1 MKRILA
7 LLLSFSFGI
16 QADIALSSPKVNVNE
31 QGQFLIRFSVN
42 SDSSIR
48 SKDFVLNEYQSEI
61 PLEDN
66 LIAFTL
72 FEEEGDTDKFTIA
85 LGNDYPEDYF
95 SFQLVIKDQL
105 KKNVFIFLPS
115 RYKSFSRQPTYEAPK
130 EALNTT
136 IVTSSADQ
144 LIEES
149 LSESIQLI
157 EDDLVAIDST
167 NQDDGEQEEQ
177 EEVIIKSSEITTIW
191 SLASSITA
199 EIDADIYQVMWAI
212 FLANEAAFIDGNIN
226 LVRADIDLVIP
237 ADSVLSNISSSFAK
251 DSIQAMNSSTQ
262 RIGVSKNMKSILTLT
277 APKDDIEI
285 VPTTSEVIE
294 EIIEPIIQE
303 PKTVD
308 LANLN
313 PEDFIETNSKTIEL
327 GAENESIEKLQEA
340 ASDESNA
347 IGALDLLLVG
357 LAALVVGFV
366 IAIFYIQR
374 NTKKSAKTLEED
386 IYDFDNPADAGGIEV
401 LPSGLSVKNDLD
413 IQQLDLAMTYIEM
426 GNLDDAKAI
435 LEVLVNSTDNDNVKA
450 EAELLL
456 LKT

>member
-42 SDSSIR
+42 SDSAIR

-95 SFQLVIKDQL
+95 SFQLVIKDEL

-115 RYKSFSRQPTYEAPK
+115 RYKSFSRQSAYEAPK
-130 EALNTT
+130 ETLNTT
-136 IVTSSADQ
+136 IASSSADQ

-157 EDDLVAIDST
+157 EEDLDAIDSSG
-167 NQDDGEQEEQ
+167 QDVDEQEEQ
-177 EEVIIKSSEITTIW
+177 EEVIIKSSEINTIW

-199 EIDADIYQVMWAI
+199 EVDADIYQVMWAI

-277 APKDDIEI
+277 APKDDIEM

-327 GAENESIEKLQEA
+327 GAENEPLEKLQEA

-374 NTKKSAKTLEED
+374 NTKKSARTLEED

>member
-1 MKRILA
+1 
-7 LLLSFSFGI
+7 
-16 QADIALSSPKVNVNE
+16 
-31 QGQFLIRFSVN
+31 
-42 SDSSIR
+42 
-48 SKDFVLNEYQSEI
+48 
-61 PLEDN
+61 
-66 LIAFTL
+66 
-72 FEEEGDTDKFTIA
+72 
-85 LGNDYPEDYF
+85 
-95 SFQLVIKDQL
+95 
-105 KKNVFIFLPS
+105 
-115 RYKSFSRQPTYEAPK
+115 
-130 EALNTT
+130 
-136 IVTSSADQ
+136 
-144 LIEES
+144 
-149 LSESIQLI
+149 
-157 EDDLVAIDST
+157 
-167 NQDDGEQEEQ
+167 
-177 EEVIIKSSEITTIW
+177 
-191 SLASSITA
+191 
-199 EIDADIYQVMWAI
+199 MWAI

-262 RIGVSKNMKSILTLT
+262 RIGVSKNIKSILTLT

-303 PKTVD
+303 PKTID

-327 GAENESIEKLQEA
+327 GSENEPLEKLQEA
-340 ASDESNA
+340 ASDESNP
-347 IGALDLLLVG
+347 IGALDLLFVG

-374 NTKKSAKTLEED
+374 NTKKSARTLEED
-386 IYDFDNPADAGGIEV
+386 IYDFDNPADEGGIEV

>member
-7 LLLSFSFGI
+7 FLLTLSFGI

-42 SDSSIR
+42 SDSAIR

-95 SFQLVIKDQL
+95 SFQLVIKDEL

-115 RYKSFSRQPTYEAPK
+115 RYKSFSRQSSYEAPK
-130 EALNTT
+130 ETLNTT
-136 IVTSSADQ
+136 IASSSADQ

-157 EDDLVAIDST
+157 EDDLVTIDSSS
-167 NQDDGEQEEQ
+167 QDVNEQE

-199 EIDADIYQVMWAI
+199 EVDADIYQVMWAI

-262 RIGVSKNMKSILTLT
+262 RIGVSKNIKSILTLT

-327 GAENESIEKLQEA
+327 GAENEPLEKLQEA
-340 ASDESNA
+340 ASVESNA

-374 NTKKSAKTLEED
+374 NTKTSVSVIEED
-386 IYDFDNPADAGGIEV
+386 IYDFDNPADEGGIEG

-413 IQQLDLAMTYIEM
+413 TQQLDLAMTYVEM

-435 LEVLVNSTDNDNVKA
+435 LEALVNSTDDDNLKA

>member
-1 MKRILA
+1 MKRIVA
-7 LLLSFSFGI
+7 FLLTLSFGI

-42 SDSSIR
+42 SDSAIR

-95 SFQLVIKDQL
+95 SFQLVIKDEL

-115 RYKSFSRQPTYEAPK
+115 RYKSFSRQPAYEAPK
-130 EALNTT
+130 ETLNTT
-136 IVTSSADQ
+136 IASSSADQ

-157 EDDLVAIDST
+157 EDDLVTIDSSS
-167 NQDDGEQEEQ
+167 QDVNEQE

-199 EIDADIYQVMWAI
+199 EVDADIYQVMWAI

-262 RIGVSKNMKSILTLT
+262 RIGVSKNIKSILTLT

-327 GAENESIEKLQEA
+327 GAENEPLEKLQEA
-340 ASDESNA
+340 ASVESNA

-374 NTKKSAKTLEED
+374 NTKTSVSVIEED
-386 IYDFDNPADAGGIEV
+386 IYDFDNPADAGGIEG

-413 IQQLDLAMTYIEM
+413 TQQLDLAMTYVEM

-435 LEVLVNSTDNDNVKA
+435 LEALVNSTDDDNLKA

>member
-7 LLLSFSFGI
+7 FLLTLSFGI

-42 SDSSIR
+42 SDSAIR

-95 SFQLVIKDQL
+95 SFQLVIKDEL

-115 RYKSFSRQPTYEAPK
+115 RYKSFSRQPAYEAPK
-130 EALNTT
+130 ETLNTT
-136 IVTSSADQ
+136 IASSSADQ

-157 EDDLVAIDST
+157 EDDLVTIDSSS
-167 NQDDGEQEEQ
+167 QDVNEQE

-199 EIDADIYQVMWAI
+199 EVDADIYQVMWAI

-262 RIGVSKNMKSILTLT
+262 RIGVSKNIKSILTLT

-327 GAENESIEKLQEA
+327 GAENEPLEKLQEA
-340 ASDESNA
+340 ASVESNA

-374 NTKKSAKTLEED
+374 NTKTSVSVIEED
-386 IYDFDNPADAGGIEV
+386 IYDFDNPADAGGIEG

-413 IQQLDLAMTYIEM
+413 TQQLDLAMTYVEM

-435 LEVLVNSTDNDNVKA
+435 LEALVNSTDDDNLKA

>member
-1 MKRILA
+1 MKRIVA
-7 LLLSFSFGI
+7 FLLTLSFGI
-16 QADIALSSPKVNVNE
+16 QADTALSSPKVNVNE

-42 SDSSIR
+42 SDSTIR
-48 SKDFVLNEYQSEI
+48 SKDFVLNEYQSQT

-95 SFQLVIKDQL
+95 SFQLVIKDEL

-115 RYKSFSRQPTYEAPK
+115 RYKSFSRQPAYEAPK
-130 EALNTT
+130 ETLNTT
-136 IVTSSADQ
+136 IASSSADQ

-157 EDDLVAIDST
+157 EDDLVTIDSSS
-167 NQDDGEQEEQ
+167 QDVNEQE

-199 EIDADIYQVMWAI
+199 EVDADIYQVMWAI

-262 RIGVSKNMKSILTLT
+262 RIGVSKNIKSILTLT

-327 GAENESIEKLQEA
+327 GAENEPLEKLQEA
-340 ASDESNA
+340 ASVESNA

-374 NTKKSAKTLEED
+374 NTKTSVSVIEED
-386 IYDFDNPADAGGIEV
+386 IYDFDNPADAGGIEG

-413 IQQLDLAMTYIEM
+413 TQQLDLAMTYVEM

-435 LEVLVNSTDNDNVKA
+435 LEALVNSTDDDNLKA

>member
-7 LLLSFSFGI
+7 FILTLSFGI

-42 SDSSIR
+42 SDSAIR

-95 SFQLVIKDQL
+95 SFQLVIKDEL

-115 RYKSFSRQPTYEAPK
+115 RYKSFSRQPAYEAPK
-130 EALNTT
+130 ETLNTT
-136 IVTSSADQ
+136 IASSSADQ

-157 EDDLVAIDST
+157 EDDLVTIDSSS
-167 NQDDGEQEEQ
+167 QDVNEQE

-199 EIDADIYQVMWAI
+199 EVDADIYQVMWAI

-262 RIGVSKNMKSILTLT
+262 RIGVSKNIKSILTLT

-327 GAENESIEKLQEA
+327 GAENEPLEKLQEA
-340 ASDESNA
+340 ASVESNA

-374 NTKKSAKTLEED
+374 NTKTSVSVIEED
-386 IYDFDNPADAGGIEV
+386 IYDFDNPADAGGIEG

-413 IQQLDLAMTYIEM
+413 TQQLDLAMTYVEM

-435 LEVLVNSTDNDNVKA
+435 LEALVNSTDDDNLKA

>member
-1 MKRILA
+1 MKRIVA
-7 LLLSFSFGI
+7 FLLTLSFGI

-31 QGQFLIRFSVN
+31 QGQFLIRFSIN
-42 SDSSIR
+42 SDSAIR

-95 SFQLVIKDQL
+95 SFQLVIKDEL

-115 RYKSFSRQPTYEAPK
+115 RYKSFSRQPAYEAPK
-130 EALNTT
+130 ETLNTT
-136 IVTSSADQ
+136 IASSSADQ

-157 EDDLVAIDST
+157 EDDLVTIDSSS
-167 NQDDGEQEEQ
+167 QDVNEQE

-199 EIDADIYQVMWAI
+199 EVDADIYQVMWAI

-262 RIGVSKNMKSILTLT
+262 RIGVSKNIKSILTLT

-327 GAENESIEKLQEA
+327 GAENEPLEKLQEA
-340 ASDESNA
+340 ASVESNA

-374 NTKKSAKTLEED
+374 NTKTSVSVIEED
-386 IYDFDNPADAGGIEV
+386 IYDFDNPADAGGIEG

-413 IQQLDLAMTYIEM
+413 TQQLDLAMTYVEM

-435 LEVLVNSTDNDNVKA
+435 LEALVNSTDDDNLKA

>member
-42 SDSSIR
+42 SDSAIR

-95 SFQLVIKDQL
+95 SFQLVIKDEL

-115 RYKSFSRQPTYEAPK
+115 RYKSFSRQPAYEAPK
-130 EALNTT
+130 VTLNTK
-136 IVTSSADQ
+136 IASSSADQ

-157 EDDLVAIDST
+157 EDDLVTIDSSS
-167 NQDDGEQEEQ
+167 QDVNEQE

-199 EIDADIYQVMWAI
+199 EVDADIYQVMWAI

-327 GAENESIEKLQEA
+327 GAENEPLEKLQEA

-374 NTKKSAKTLEED
+374 NTKTSVSVIEED
-386 IYDFDNPADAGGIEV
+386 IYDFDNPADAGGIEG

-413 IQQLDLAMTYIEM
+413 TQQLDLAMTYIEM

>member
-7 LLLSFSFGI
+7 FLLTLSFGI

-42 SDSSIR
+42 SDSAIR

-95 SFQLVIKDQL
+95 SFQLVIKDEL

-115 RYKSFSRQPTYEAPK
+115 RYKSFSRQPAYEAPK
-130 EALNTT
+130 ETLNTT
-136 IVTSSADQ
+136 IASSSADQ

-157 EDDLVAIDST
+157 EDDLVTIDSSS
-167 NQDDGEQEEQ
+167 QDVNEQE

-199 EIDADIYQVMWAI
+199 EVDADIYQVMWAI

-277 APKDDIEI
+277 APKDDIEM

-327 GAENESIEKLQEA
+327 GSENEPLEKLQEA
-340 ASDESNA
+340 ASDESNP
-347 IGALDLLLVG
+347 IGALDLLFVG

-374 NTKKSAKTLEED
+374 NTKKSARTLEED
-386 IYDFDNPADAGGIEV
+386 IYDFDNPADEGGIEG

-413 IQQLDLAMTYIEM
+413 TQQLDLAMTYIEM

>member
-7 LLLSFSFGI
+7 FLLTLSFGI

-42 SDSSIR
+42 SDSAIR

-95 SFQLVIKDQL
+95 SFQLVIKDEL

-115 RYKSFSRQPTYEAPK
+115 RYKSFSRQPAYEAPK
-130 EALNTT
+130 ETLNTT
-136 IVTSSADQ
+136 IASSSADQ

-157 EDDLVAIDST
+157 EDDLVTIDSSS
-167 NQDDGEQEEQ
+167 QDVNEQE

-199 EIDADIYQVMWAI
+199 EVDADIYQVMWAI

-237 ADSVLSNISSSFAK
+237 ADSVLSNISS
-251 DSIQAMNSSTQ
+251 
-262 RIGVSKNMKSILTLT
+262 
-277 APKDDIEI
+277 
-285 VPTTSEVIE
+285 
-294 EIIEPIIQE
+294 
-303 PKTVD
+303 
-308 LANLN
+308 
-313 PEDFIETNSKTIEL
+313 
-327 GAENESIEKLQEA
+327 
-340 ASDESNA
+340 
-347 IGALDLLLVG
+347 
-357 LAALVVGFV
+357 
-366 IAIFYIQR
+366 
-374 NTKKSAKTLEED
+374 
-386 IYDFDNPADAGGIEV
+386 
-401 LPSGLSVKNDLD
+401 LSL
-413 IQQLDLAMTYIEM
+413 IHI
-426 GNLDDAKAI
+426 
-435 LEVLVNSTDNDNVKA
+435 
-450 EAELLL
+450 
-456 LKT
+456 

>member
-42 SDSSIR
+42 SDSAIR

-95 SFQLVIKDQL
+95 SFQLVIKDEL

-115 RYKSFSRQPTYEAPK
+115 RYKSFSRQPAYEAPK
-130 EALNTT
+130 ETLNTT
-136 IVTSSADQ
+136 IASSSADQ

-157 EDDLVAIDST
+157 EDDLVTIDSSS
-167 NQDDGEQEEQ
+167 QDVNEQE

-199 EIDADIYQVMWAI
+199 EVDADIYQVMWAI

-262 RIGVSKNMKSILTLT
+262 RIGVSKNIKSILTLT

-327 GAENESIEKLQEA
+327 GAENEPLEKLQEA
-340 ASDESNA
+340 ASVESNA

-374 NTKKSAKTLEED
+374 NTKKSVSVIEED
-386 IYDFDNPADAGGIEV
+386 IYDFDNPADAGGIEG

-413 IQQLDLAMTYIEM
+413 TQQLDLAMTYIEM

-435 LEVLVNSTDNDNVKA
+435 LEALVNSTDDDNLKA

>member
-1 MKRILA
+1 MKRIVA
-7 LLLSFSFGI
+7 FLLTLSFGI

-42 SDSSIR
+42 SDSAIR

-95 SFQLVIKDQL
+95 SFQLVIKDEL

-115 RYKSFSRQPTYEAPK
+115 RYKSFSRQPAYEAPK
-130 EALNTT
+130 ETLNTT
-136 IVTSSADQ
+136 IASSSADQ

-157 EDDLVAIDST
+157 EDDLVTIDSSS
-167 NQDDGEQEEQ
+167 QDVNEQE

-199 EIDADIYQVMWAI
+199 EVDADIYQVMWAI

-262 RIGVSKNMKSILTLT
+262 RIGVSKNIKSILTLT

-327 GAENESIEKLQEA
+327 GAENEPLEKLQEA
-340 ASDESNA
+340 ASVESNA

-374 NTKKSAKTLEED
+374 NTKKSVSVIEED
-386 IYDFDNPADAGGIEV
+386 IYDFDNPADEGGIEG

-413 IQQLDLAMTYIEM
+413 TQQLDLAMTYVEM

-435 LEVLVNSTDNDNVKA
+435 LEALVNSTDDDNLKA

>member
-42 SDSSIR
+42 SDSAIR

-95 SFQLVIKDQL
+95 SFQLVIKDEL

-115 RYKSFSRQPTYEAPK
+115 RYKSFSRQPAYEAPK
-130 EALNTT
+130 ETLNTT
-136 IVTSSADQ
+136 IASSSADQ

-157 EDDLVAIDST
+157 EDDLVTIDSSS
-167 NQDDGEQEEQ
+167 QDVNEQE

-199 EIDADIYQVMWAI
+199 EVDADIYQVMWAI
-212 FLANEAAFIDGNIN
+212 FLANEAAFIDRNIN

-357 LAALVVGFV
+357 LAALVVGFI

-374 NTKKSAKTLEED
+374 NTKKSARTLEED
-386 IYDFDNPADAGGIEV
+386 IYDFDNPADEGGIEV

>member
-1 MKRILA
+1 MKRIVA
-7 LLLSFSFGI
+7 FLLTFSFGI

-42 SDSSIR
+42 SDSAIR

-95 SFQLVIKDQL
+95 SFQLVIKDEL

-115 RYKSFSRQPTYEAPK
+115 RYKSFSRQPAYEAPK
-130 EALNTT
+130 ETLNTT
-136 IVTSSADQ
+136 IASSSADQ

-157 EDDLVAIDST
+157 EDDLVTIDSSS
-167 NQDDGEQEEQ
+167 QDVNEQE

-199 EIDADIYQVMWAI
+199 EVDADIYQVMWAI

-262 RIGVSKNMKSILTLT
+262 RIGVSKNIKSILTLT

-285 VPTTSEVIE
+285 VQTTSEVIE

-327 GAENESIEKLQEA
+327 GAENEPLEKLQEA
-340 ASDESNA
+340 ASVESNA

-357 LAALVVGFV
+357 LAALVVGFA

-374 NTKKSAKTLEED
+374 NTKTSVSVIEED
-386 IYDFDNPADAGGIEV
+386 IYDFDNPADAGGIEG
-401 LPSGLSVKNDLD
+401 LPSGLSVKNNLD
-413 IQQLDLAMTYIEM
+413 TQQLDLAMTYVEM

-435 LEVLVNSTDNDNVKA
+435 LEALVNSTDDDNLKA

>member
-7 LLLSFSFGI
+7 FLLTLSFGI

-42 SDSSIR
+42 SDSAIR

-95 SFQLVIKDQL
+95 SFQLVIKDEL

-115 RYKSFSRQPTYEAPK
+115 RYKSFSRQSSYEAPK
-130 EALNTT
+130 ETLNTT
-136 IVTSSADQ
+136 IASSSADQ

-157 EDDLVAIDST
+157 EDDLVTIDSSS
-167 NQDDGEQEEQ
+167 QDVNEQE

-199 EIDADIYQVMWAI
+199 EVDADIYQVMWAI

-262 RIGVSKNMKSILTLT
+262 RIGVSKNIKSILTLT

-285 VPTTSEVIE
+285 VPTTSEVID

-303 PKTVD
+303 PKTED

-327 GAENESIEKLQEA
+327 GAENEPLEKLQEA